1 MNGRLD
7 VAYAPPFAVVLST
20 DAGVNERIAY
30 WLSTARHATATAR
43 SGYAAR
49 SLIVEGTTRLLVTD
63 RLLPPWPG
71 LDTIFSLKQSV
82 ARLKVAFLGDGV
94 PDNQRLALSAGADVI
109 LPYPLRRMHVLDAAA
124 LADPASGR
132 LACAS

>member
-1 MNGRLD
+1 MSGRSDL
-7 VAYAPPFAVVLST
+7 ANAPPFAVVLSA
-20 DAGVNERIAY
+20 DDGMNKRIAY
-30 WLSTARHATATAR
+30 WLSTARHAAATAR

-49 SLIVEGTTRLLVTD
+49 ALIVDGTTRLLVTD

-71 LDTIFSLKQSV
+71 LDTIFRLRQSV
-82 ARLKVAFLGDGV
+82 ADLKVAFLGDGV

-109 LPYPLRRMHVLDAAA
+109 LPYPLRRAHVLDAAVM
-124 LADPASGR
+124 ADPAYGM